1 MPGNLKPG
9 DFFLGG
15 KVLVYSRLMTI
26 VDFGDP
32 YTRRK
37 LGPASD
43 TATVVLS
50 PDSYRNLG
58 EILAE
63 LTSTGMTVTKLQS
76 FLLKESELAELF
88 PIIGADGPYEQLV
101 KFWTSGTSF
110 VCELRGVSA
119 LSAAAEVVAGIRA
132 RYATN
137 DVEAALWCAGASLGD
152 FFFGSTRKF
161 EPTATLEACSCGVI
175 RPHAVKSGD
184 FAAIISAILGA
195 GFTITALQ
203 MLQLNKTSAS
213 EFLEVYD
220 GVMPNF
226 PEMVSQLCTGP
237 AIALEVKR
245 GEGKGSVGVVEAF
258 RDFVG
263 PWDVEMAKE
272 LRPMTVRAKYGRN
285 RTENAIHCTDLP
297 EDGEAESA
305 YFFQVLQ
312 Q

>member
-137 DVEAALWCAGASLGD
+137 DVEAALWCELPVGAAR
-152 FFFGSTRKF
+152 FINQR
-161 EPTATLEACSCGVI
+161 A
-175 RPHAVKSGD
+175 RP
-184 FAAIISAILGA
+184 
-195 GFTITALQ
+195 
-203 MLQLNKTSAS
+203 
-213 EFLEVYD
+213 
-220 GVMPNF
+220 
-226 PEMVSQLCTGP
+226 
-237 AIALEVKR
+237 KR
-245 GEGKGSVGVVEAF
+245 PS
-258 RDFVG
+258 R
-263 PWDVEMAKE
+263 
-272 LRPMTVRAKYGRN
+272 RP
-285 RTENAIHCTDLP
+285 
-297 EDGEAESA
+297 
-305 YFFQVLQ
+305 
-312 Q
+312 